1 MSQRT
6 SSPRLRGDG
15 GAVVVEAAI
24 VMPLLVLL
32 VSGVIDYGGA
42 FREKTVFQAATRNSA
57 RAAATASGV
66 KAAPVSA
73 PNGTPPLSTWADALA
88 LSSLYSGLSGTSTGI
103 TVEKVV
109 IYRANAQPE
118 GRVPASC
125 ASITPTGTGSGQ
137 QGLCN
142 VYSRTQMETA
152 GARPVTTWA
161 GAACTSGRW
170 DSRYCPYNREVTL
183 STATIDRVGVY
194 VEATYTPFTG
204 LFSDTMDI
212 NDYAVMAVEPNPRQ
226 S

>member
-6 SSPRLRGDG
+6 SAPRLRGDG

-24 VMPLLVLL
+24 VMPLLILL

-66 KAAPVSA
+66 KVAPTAAPA
-73 PNGTPPLSTWADALA
+73 GTPPLSTWADSLA
-88 LSSLYSGLSGTSTGI
+88 LSSLNAGLSGSSSGI
-103 TVEKVV
+103 TIQKVV
-109 IYRANAQPE
+109 IYRANAQPQ
-118 GRVPASC
+118 GRVPPSC

-142 VYSRTQMETA
+142 VYSRTQMLNA
-152 GARPVTTWA
+152 GTVPVTTWA
-161 GAACTSGRW
+161 GATCTSGRW

-183 STATIDRVGVY
+183 ATATIDRVGVY
-194 VEATYTPFTG
+194 VEATYVPFTG
-204 LFSDTMDI
+204 LFSDSMDI